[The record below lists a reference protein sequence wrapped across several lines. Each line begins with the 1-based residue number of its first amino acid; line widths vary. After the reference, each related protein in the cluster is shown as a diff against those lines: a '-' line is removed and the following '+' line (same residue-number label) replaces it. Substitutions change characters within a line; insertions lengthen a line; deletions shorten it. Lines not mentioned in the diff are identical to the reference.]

1 MAINIDSVTKARIVK
16 YGPVRTF
23 GDYDKRQRMS
33 EGEMIAVF
41 DQAWDAG
48 LQGAVNRSHPCTI
61 DVARPKLKENFRSFL
76 DPRQEQRQFRYQEMD
91 FIAQLKRISESEQE
105 LTQLWKI
112 QSGDD
117 HPKTLWVTFDSI
129 EERQEFAAVAH
140 GLGWDDEELGLEL
153 LRDFM
158 TKIKRPTSK

>member
-1 MAINIDSVTKARIVK
+1 MTIKIDNVTKARIVK

-23 GDYDKRQRMS
+23 GDYDKRQRM
-33 EGEMIAVF
+33 GEEELVAVF
-41 DQAWDAG
+41 DQAWAAG
-48 LQGAVNRSHPCTI
+48 LQGAVGRSHPCTI
-61 DVARPKLKENFRSFL
+61 EVARPKLKENFRAFL

-91 FIAQLKRISESEQE
+91 FIVQLKKLSDSEQE

-117 HPKTLWVTFDSI
+117 HPKTLWVTFDTV
-129 EERQEFAAVAH
+129 EERKEFAAVARD
-140 GLGWDDEELGLEL
+140 LGWDDEELGLEL

-158 TKIKRPTSK
+158 KKIRRQPPN

>member
-1 MAINIDSVTKARIVK
+1 MAIAIDSVTKARIVK

-23 GDYDKRQRMS
+23 VDYDKRQRMNES
-33 EGEMIAVF
+33 EMISVF
-41 DQAWDAG
+41 DQAWNAG
-48 LQGAVNRSHPCTI
+48 LQGAVGRSHPCTI

-91 FIAQLKRISESEQE
+91 FIAQLKQISEGEQE

-129 EERQEFAAVAH
+129 EERQEFAAVAQR
-140 GLGWDDEELGLEL
+140 LGWNDEELGLEL

-158 TKIKRPTSK
+158 RKIQRPTAK

>member
-1 MAINIDSVTKARIVK
+1 MTITIDNVTKARIVK

-23 GDYDKRQRMS
+23 GDYDKRQRMN
-33 EGEMIAVF
+33 EGEMISVF
-41 DQAWDAG
+41 DQAWNAG
-48 LQGAVNRSHPCTI
+48 LHGVVSRSHPCTI
-61 DVARPKLKENFRSFL
+61 EVARPKLKENFRSFL

-91 FIAQLKRISESEQE
+91 FIVQLKQTSESEQE
-105 LTQLWKI
+105 ITQLWKI

-117 HPKTLWVTFDSI
+117 HPKTLWVTFDSV
-129 EERQEFAAVAH
+129 EDRQEFAAVAH

-158 TKIKRPTSK
+158 RKIKRPTSK

>member
-1 MAINIDSVTKARIVK
+1 M
-16 YGPVRTF
+16 
-23 GDYDKRQRMS
+23 
-33 EGEMIAVF
+33 
-41 DQAWDAG
+41 
-48 LQGAVNRSHPCTI
+48 
-61 DVARPKLKENFRSFL
+61 
-76 DPRQEQRQFRYQEMD
+76 PRQEQRQFRYQEMD
-91 FIAQLKRISESEQE
+91 FIVQLKQTSENEQE

-117 HPKTLWVTFDSI
+117 HPKTLWVTFDSV

-158 TKIKRPTSK
+158 RKIKRPTSK